1 MDGTGWNVTK
11 AELLLAESLLRK
23 IMADAVAGACAGP
36 EFVKIKAA
44 SDLIAKM
51 VNVRDREDRILAV
64 VSDPGF
70 RGGLAGFM
78 QIMEVMEA
86 E

>member
-1 MDGTGWNVTK
+1 MAGTGWSVTK

-23 IMADAVAGACAGP
+23 IMADTVAGACAGP
-36 EFVKIKAA
+36 ELAKVEAA
-44 SDLIAKM
+44 ADVLSKM
-51 VNVRDREDRILAV
+51 VSVRDREDRILAV

-70 RGGLAGFM
+70 RGGLAGFV

>member
-1 MDGTGWNVTK
+1 MAGTGWSVTK
-11 AELLLAESLLRK
+11 EELLLAESLLRK
-23 IMADAVAGACAGP
+23 IMADTVAGACAGP
-36 EFVKIKAA
+36 ELAKVEAA
-44 SDLIAKM
+44 ADVLSKM
-51 VNVRDREDRILAV
+51 VSVRDREDRILAV

-70 RGGLAGFM
+70 RGGVTGFM